1 MKKVLIVVDMQ
12 NDFID
17 GSLGSPQ
24 AEKTVSEAVKVIE
37 RDEWDEVCVTYDT
50 HTENYL
56 STHEG
61 KYLPVEHCI
70 RGTDGWKLNIRI
82 KEALEKKE
90 CMTVFEKPTF
100 GSEKLAVYMK
110 EKKPDEITL
119 CGLCTDICVISNAL
133 LLRAALPETE
143 ISVYEPACAGV
154 SEESHEAAITV
165 MKSCQIKIEK

>member
-1 MKKVLIVVDMQ
+1 
-12 NDFID
+12 
-17 GSLGSPQ
+17 
-24 AEKTVSEAVKVIE
+24 
-37 RDEWDEVCVTYDT
+37 
-50 HTENYL
+50 
-56 STHEG
+56 
-61 KYLPVEHCI
+61 
-70 RGTDGWKLNIRI
+70 
-82 KEALEKKE
+82 
-90 CMTVFEKPTF
+90 
-100 GSEKLAVYMK
+100 MK